1 MIQLRLLEHRLL
13 RYAGITLGCLIAS
26 CSINL
31 FLVPSHL
38 LTGGATGIAMI
49 VYYLTHLPIGA
60 QTFAYNIPLLW
71 AAWRLLGKGYTC
83 DVIIGTAIFSFCLD
97 FTKPLNDFA
106 PVSDY
111 MLAAIFGGVFNGI
124 GYGIVFRMNGST
136 GGFDIVGA
144 IAKKFYSFNMGGVIF
159 GFNCLVMLAAAF
171 MFGVAPA
178 MFTLICMF
186 MNAMVTDKVIAGF
199 NSRKALLI
207 VSNQAEAIAEGMVDM
222 GLMKGCPRDIAESGA
237 YALVFPCGT
246 GHMMGLDVHNMENLG
261 EQYVGYAE
269 GEKKSTQFGFKS
281 LRLARPL
288 EPGFIFTVEPGIYFI
303 PELID
308 LWKAEGRFK
317 EFINYDKFEAWK
329 GFGGLRNELD
339 YLITEDGCRVLGTLK
354 KPMTLDEV
362 YAAKQG

>member
-1 MIQLRLLEHRLL
+1 MIQLRLLERRLF
-13 RYAGITLGCLIAS
+13 RYIGITVGCLIAS
-26 CSINL
+26 ASINL

-83 DVIIGTAIFSFCLD
+83 DVVIGTAIFSFCLD
-97 FTKPLNDFA
+97 FTKPLNAYA
-106 PVSDY
+106 PVNDY

-207 VSNQAEAIAEGMVDM
+207 VSNQAEAIAEGIMEVGRGVTFLHGQGAFTRRERNVVFVVVTLTQVAKMKMIINAIDPDAFVIIMSANEVM
-222 GLMKGCPRDIAESGA
+222 GHGFSSPGVK
-237 YALVFPCGT
+237 T
-246 GHMMGLDVHNMENLG
+246 GNVIHRYGSN
-261 EQYVGYAE
+261 
-269 GEKKSTQFGFKS
+269 
-281 LRLARPL
+281 
-288 EPGFIFTVEPGIYFI
+288 
-303 PELID
+303 
-308 LWKAEGRFK
+308 GR
-317 EFINYDKFEAWK
+317 
-329 GFGGLRNELD
+329 
-339 YLITEDGCRVLGTLK
+339 
-354 KPMTLDEV
+354 
-362 YAAKQG
+362 

>member
-1 MIQLRLLEHRLL
+1 MIQLRLLEHRML

-83 DVIIGTAIFSFCLD
+83 DVVIGTAIFSFCLD
-97 FTKPLNDFA
+97 FTKPLNAFA
-106 PVSDY
+106 PVNDY

-207 VSNQAEAIAEGMVDM
+207 VSNQAEAIAEGIMEVGRGVTFLHGQGAFTRRERNVVFVVVTLTQVAKMKMIINAIDPDAFVIIMSANEVM
-222 GLMKGCPRDIAESGA
+222 GHGFSSPGVKTGA
-237 YALVFPCGT
+237 I
-246 GHMMGLDVHNMENLG
+246 VHRYNTN
-261 EQYVGYAE
+261 
-269 GEKKSTQFGFKS
+269 
-281 LRLARPL
+281 
-288 EPGFIFTVEPGIYFI
+288 
-303 PELID
+303 
-308 LWKAEGRFK
+308 GR
-317 EFINYDKFEAWK
+317 
-329 GFGGLRNELD
+329 
-339 YLITEDGCRVLGTLK
+339 
-354 KPMTLDEV
+354 
-362 YAAKQG
+362 

>member
-1 MIQLRLLEHRLL
+1 MIQLRLLEHRML

-83 DVIIGTAIFSFCLD
+83 DVVIGTAIFSFCLD
-97 FTKPLNDFA
+97 FTKPLNAFA
-106 PVSDY
+106 PVNDY

-207 VSNQAEAIAEGMVDM
+207 VSNQAEAIAEGIMEVGRGVTFLHGQGAFTRRERNVVFVVVTLTQVAKMKMIINAIDPDAFVIIMSANEVM
-222 GLMKGCPRDIAESGA
+222 GHGFSSPGVKTGA
-237 YALVFPCGT
+237 I
-246 GHMMGLDVHNMENLG
+246 VHRYNIN
-261 EQYVGYAE
+261 
-269 GEKKSTQFGFKS
+269 
-281 LRLARPL
+281 
-288 EPGFIFTVEPGIYFI
+288 
-303 PELID
+303 
-308 LWKAEGRFK
+308 GR
-317 EFINYDKFEAWK
+317 
-329 GFGGLRNELD
+329 
-339 YLITEDGCRVLGTLK
+339 
-354 KPMTLDEV
+354 
-362 YAAKQG
+362 

>member
-83 DVIIGTAIFSFCLD
+83 DVVIGTAIFSFCLD
-97 FTKPLNDFA
+97 FTKPLNAFA
-106 PVSDY
+106 PVNDY

-207 VSNQAEAIAEGMVDM
+207 VSNQAETIAEGIMEVGRGVTFLHGQGAFTRRERNVVFVVVTLTQVAKMKMIINAIDPDAFVIIMSANEVM
-222 GLMKGCPRDIAESGA
+222 GHGFSSPGVKTGA
-237 YALVFPCGT
+237 I
-246 GHMMGLDVHNMENLG
+246 VHRYNTN
-261 EQYVGYAE
+261 
-269 GEKKSTQFGFKS
+269 
-281 LRLARPL
+281 
-288 EPGFIFTVEPGIYFI
+288 
-303 PELID
+303 
-308 LWKAEGRFK
+308 GR
-317 EFINYDKFEAWK
+317 
-329 GFGGLRNELD
+329 
-339 YLITEDGCRVLGTLK
+339 
-354 KPMTLDEV
+354 
-362 YAAKQG
+362 

>member
-1 MIQLRLLEHRLL
+1 MIQLKLLEHRLL
-13 RYAGITLGCLIAS
+13 RYAGITLGCMIAS

-60 QTFAYNIPLLW
+60 QTFAYNIPLLM

-83 DVIIGTAIFSFCLD
+83 DVVIGTAIFSFCLD
-97 FTKPLNDFA
+97 FTKPLNAYA
-106 PVSDY
+106 PVNDY

-207 VSNQAEAIAEGMVDM
+207 VSNQAEAIAEGIMEVGRGVTFLHGQGAFTRRERNVVFVVVTLTQVAKMKMIINAIDPDAFVIIMSANEVM
-222 GLMKGCPRDIAESGA
+222 GHGFSSPGVKTGA
-237 YALVFPCGT
+237 V
-246 GHMMGLDVHNMENLG
+246 VHRYGNSN
-261 EQYVGYAE
+261 
-269 GEKKSTQFGFKS
+269 
-281 LRLARPL
+281 R
-288 EPGFIFTVEPGIYFI
+288 
-303 PELID
+303 
-308 LWKAEGRFK
+308 
-317 EFINYDKFEAWK
+317 
-329 GFGGLRNELD
+329 
-339 YLITEDGCRVLGTLK
+339 
-354 KPMTLDEV
+354 
-362 YAAKQG
+362 

>member
-1 MIQLRLLEHRLL
+1 MIQLKLLEHRLL
-13 RYAGITLGCLIAS
+13 RYAGITLGCMIAS

-60 QTFAYNIPLLW
+60 QTFAYNIPLLM

-83 DVIIGTAIFSFCLD
+83 DVVIGTAIFSFCLD
-97 FTKPLNDFA
+97 FTKPLNAYA
-106 PVSDY
+106 PVNDY

-207 VSNQAEAIAEGMVDM
+207 VSNQAEAIAEGIMEVGRGVTFLHGQGAFTRRERNVVFVVVTLTQVAKMKMIINAIDPDAFVIIMSANEVM
-222 GLMKGCPRDIAESGA
+222 G
-237 YALVFPCGT
+237 
-246 GHMMGLDVHNMENLG
+246 H
-261 EQYVGYAE
+261 
-269 GEKKSTQFGFKS
+269 GFS
-281 LRLARPL
+281 S
-288 EPGFIFTVEPGIYFI
+288 PGV
-303 PELID
+303 
-308 LWKAEGRFK
+308 
-317 EFINYDKFEAWK
+317 
-329 GFGGLRNELD
+329 
-339 YLITEDGCRVLGTLK
+339 
-354 KPMTLDEV
+354 
-362 YAAKQG
+362 KQGAVVHRYSSNSTTGR

>member
-1 MIQLRLLEHRLL
+1 M
-13 RYAGITLGCLIAS
+13 GITVGCLIAS

-207 VSNQAEAIAEGMVDM
+207 VSNQAEAIAEGIMEVGRGVTFLHGQGAFTRRERNVVFVVVTLTQVAKMKMIINAIDPDAFVIIMSANEVM
-222 GLMKGCPRDIAESGA
+222 GHGFSSPGVKTGA
-237 YALVFPCGT
+237 VIHRY
-246 GHMMGLDVHNMENLG
+246 NSN
-261 EQYVGYAE
+261 
-269 GEKKSTQFGFKS
+269 
-281 LRLARPL
+281 
-288 EPGFIFTVEPGIYFI
+288 
-303 PELID
+303 
-308 LWKAEGRFK
+308 GR
-317 EFINYDKFEAWK
+317 
-329 GFGGLRNELD
+329 
-339 YLITEDGCRVLGTLK
+339 
-354 KPMTLDEV
+354 
-362 YAAKQG
+362 